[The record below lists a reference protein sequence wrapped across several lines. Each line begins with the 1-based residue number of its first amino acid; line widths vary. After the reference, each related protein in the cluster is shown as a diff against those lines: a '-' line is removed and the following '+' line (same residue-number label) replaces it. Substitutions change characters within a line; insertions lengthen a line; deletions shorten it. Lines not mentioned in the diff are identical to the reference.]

1 MLAIKLKPVGRKS
14 QITYRVVVAEKRSK
28 LKGKYI
34 EDVGWLNPYQKEFK
48 INRARVEYWLKTGG
62 AQPTDTVYNL
72 LVKAGVIKG
81 PKRAVH
87 ATKKEAPASAKA
99 TAGKKEKP
107 KMEKKAPEGVV
118 EDKNETKEKAP
129 EGVVENEDK
138 AEETPEENSETK
150 EAPEKTSEKPV
161 ENKTET
167 KEEPSDQEVTEDREI
182 PEDEKKEEKK
192 DSSKKEPE
200 KEK

>member
-34 EDVGWLNPYQKEFK
+34 EDVGWLNPYRKEFK

-87 ATKKEAPASAKA
+87 ATKKEG
-99 TAGKKEKP
+99 TEKP

-138 AEETPEENSETK
+138 AEETPEENSGTK